1 MKQSLVLSLVVFAAG
16 SAACYPRSS
25 PPPETSPA
33 GTPAPTTLA
42 THVAS
47 VRPGVEIFIASPP
60 AMIHGKRL
68 GLITNHSGIDKR
80 RTSTIDLL
88 AALPGTRLVALFA
101 PEHGIRG
108 VAESRVESTLDEKTG
123 LPVHSLY
130 GDTRKPTPEMLM
142 DVDVLIYD
150 IQDIGVRQYT
160 YESTMALAMQAA
172 AEKGIPFIVLD
183 RPNPITGTIIEGNIL
198 EPAFQSFV
206 GIYPVASRHG
216 MTMGELAKMYN
227 DVHRI
232 GANLTVV
239 PVEGWRRDMWWDQY
253 DLPWVNPSPNIRSLD
268 AEIHYPGTVFFEAIN
283 VAEGRGTDRPFEQV
297 GAPWLN
303 NTEVVA
309 RMHAMKLPGVRFEA
323 HDLRVA
329 EGARKF
335 PGQTI
340 KGVRFI
346 VTDRNAYRPIA
357 ASLHM
362 IDVIRK
368 LHPTEFE
375 WRGANTR
382 EPTMLTI
389 ERHGGTTKLKQAID
403 NGTLPALLKEWDQDV
418 ERFRAIRA
426 PYLIY

>member
-1 MKQSLVLSLVVFAAG
+1 MKLSLVLSLVVLAAG

-25 PPPETSPA
+25 PPPDTSPA
-33 GTPAPTTLA
+33 GAPAPTTLA

-47 VRPGVEIFIASPP
+47 VRPGIEVFIANPP
-60 AMIHGKRL
+60 AMIQEKRL
-68 GLITNHSGIDKR
+68 GLVTNHSGIDKQ

-108 VAESRVESTLDEKTG
+108 VAESRVESTVDEKTG

-142 DVDVLIYD
+142 DVDVLVYD

-283 VAEGRGTDRPFEQV
+283 VAEGRGTDRPFEQI
-297 GAPWLN
+297 GAPWLD

-368 LHPTEFE
+368 LHPAEFE

-389 ERHGGTTKLKQAID
+389 ERHGGTAKLKQAIES
-403 NGTLPALLKEWDQDV
+403 GTLPALLREWDQDIA
-418 ERFRAIRA
+418 RFRTIRA